1 MISQDKT
8 MNIKEIN
15 SKTALSP
22 SKLPGLDYALNPYFG
37 CSHQCKYCYVPT
49 VLHLTRDKWEE
60 TVAVKR
66 NLPLI
71 LAKELPKKKPG
82 VVGISTV
89 TDPYQP
95 IEKKYHVTRY
105 CLQQLLKYDFPIQ
118 IQTKSDLVLSDIA
131 LIEQFSQ
138 SEIMITIATN
148 NDAHRKILEPFASS
162 IEDRFH
168 ILDVLKENPFI
179 KTNVF
184 LGPLYPNL
192 AWNDIKTLLDR
203 LIEKKLSTI
212 LIDNVHLKSGLQSY
226 LTPFIKQD
234 TSLYNGFLEHVFSTS
249 DWYQIM
255 TRKIKEYVNKKTSEI
270 HITNAF

>member
-1 MISQDKT
+1 

-22 SKLPGLDYALNPYFG
+22 SKLPGLDYTLNPYFG
-37 CSHQCKYCYVPT
+37 CGHQCKYCYVPT
-49 VLHLTRDKWEE
+49 VLHISRE
-60 TVAVKR
+60 TWGETIAVKR

-71 LAKELPKKKPG
+71 LSKELPKKKPG
-82 VVGISTV
+82 TVGISTV

-118 IQTKSDLVLSDIA
+118 IQTKSDLILTDID
-131 LIEQFSQ
+131 LIEQFSHA
-138 SEIMITIATN
+138 EIMITIATN
-148 NDAHRKILEPFASS
+148 NDTHRKILEPSASS
-162 IEDRFH
+162 IKDRLH
-168 ILDVLKENPFI
+168 ILEVLKDNQFI

-192 AWNDIKTLLDR
+192 TWNEIKTLLDS
-203 LIEKKLSTI
+203 LIEKKVSTI
-212 LIDNVHLKSGLQSY
+212 MIDNVHLKPGLRSH
-226 LTPFIKQD
+226 LTPILKQD
-234 TSLYNGFLEHVFSTS
+234 TSLYNGFLDHVFNPS
-249 DWYQIM
+249 DWY
-255 TRKIKEYVNKKTSEI
+255 RKIAINIDEYVNKKTSKI